1 MKKEKVISPSE
12 NNLKIYKLFPEA
24 HLPEIGTKWSACFD
38 VKASIREHE
47 AFTIYS
53 NRNVKR
59 LEFYTTGI
67 TIYSG
72 DRVLVPTGLIFDLRE
87 DQSIRIHP
95 RSGLAWKDGI
105 TVMNCEGIIDADYVQ
120 QTFVMIWNTSERP
133 FIIKDGDRIAQAE
146 VVTTR
151 TQISFSLV
159 DEAPAVKTDRDGG
172 FGSTGI

>member
-1 MKKEKVISPSE
+1 M
-12 NNLKIYKLFPEA
+12 
-24 HLPEIGTKWSACFD
+24 
-38 VKASIREHE
+38 
-47 AFTIYS
+47 
-53 NRNVKR
+53 
-59 LEFYTTGI
+59 
-67 TIYSG
+67 
-72 DRVLVPTGLIFDLRE
+72 
-87 DQSIRIHP
+87 
-95 RSGLAWKDGI
+95 
-105 TVMNCEGIIDADYVQ
+105 MNCEGIIDADYVQ